1 MLEQVLK
8 KYPQSVKL
16 VFKNFPLR
24 NHRFAAKAAAA
35 ALAAN
40 RQGKFWEFY
49 DELFKN
55 YNRLSDK
62 KISEIA
68 RKLRLNEAQFKR
80 DRKDPLI
87 LAKIRKDYQEGM
99 KLGVKGIPTVFVNG
113 RRVRSRSV
121 QGFQAIIER
130 ELKKLK
136 ASDKGNRSGR

>member
-68 RKLRLNEAQFKR
+68 RKLGLNEAQFKR

-130 ELKKLK
+130 ELKKTQ
-136 ASDKGNRSGR
+136 GER